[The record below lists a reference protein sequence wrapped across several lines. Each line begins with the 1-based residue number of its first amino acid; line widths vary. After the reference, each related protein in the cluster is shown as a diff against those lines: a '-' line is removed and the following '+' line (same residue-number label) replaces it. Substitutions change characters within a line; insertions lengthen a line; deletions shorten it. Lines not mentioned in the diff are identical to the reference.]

1 MNRLLVQIQ
10 SLALGGNVAGK
21 GDTYRKVDKRKW
33 DTNWDLAFGKPK
45 KSKSE
50 GKKIINT
57 QKGKKNA

>member
-21 GDTYRKVDKRKW
+21 GDAYRKVDKKKW
-33 DTNWDLAFGKPK
+33 DANWDLAFGKSK
-45 KSKSE
+45 KIKPQ
-50 GKKIINT
+50 GKKTINT

>member
-21 GDTYRKVDKRKW
+21 GDAYRKVDKRKW
-33 DTNWDLAFGKPK
+33 DANWDLAFGRSK
-45 KSKSE
+45 KVNSK
-50 GKKIINT
+50 GKKNINT